1 MLLNL
6 FTATILYCLLLGFGH
21 MMCFIDPVIYESI
34 PLFLIFLI
42 ISKAFYQENCKALE
56 GRDFILCAVYLA
68 VLAYLYELQGFTA
81 NVDVLSFMALAV
93 YVPFSSFAAAIRYK
107 SLM

>member
-6 FTATILYCLLLGFGH
+6 FTATLLYCFMLGFGH

-42 ISKAFYQENCKALE
+42 IAKAFYQENCKPLE
-56 GRDFILCAVYLA
+56 SKDFILCAIYLI
-68 VLAYLYELQGFTA
+68 VLAYLYELQGFKT
-81 NVDVLSFMALAV
+81 NSDVLAFMALAV
-93 YVPFSSFAAAIRYK
+93 FIPFSSFVSAIRYK